1 LLAARAFGHIDS
13 KPAPPHNRII
23 MSKCPSCGQQ
33 IATPSMF
40 NLQGWAEF
48 TCPQCHARLEAK
60 APRSTML
67 AAVMPIF
74 FVLGRQGRVFEGIAL
89 AFVFATFTAFI
100 VEAMRPQLRFKKPLP
115 EPEIRL
121 NLAAE

>member
-1 LLAARAFGHIDS
+1 
-13 KPAPPHNRII
+13 
-23 MSKCPSCGQQ
+23 
-33 IATPSMF
+33 MF

-67 AAVMPIF
+67 GAIMPIF
-74 FVLGRQGRVFEGIAL
+74 FVLGRQGRVFEGIAI
-89 AFVFATFTAFI
+89 AFMLGTLTAFI
-100 VEAMRPQLRFKKPLP
+100 LEAMRPQLRFKKALP

-121 NLAAE
+121 NLAGE